1 MAYAA
6 IISRG
11 IRSLP
16 ILKCSSERWVWAPQS
31 LSAGTF
37 TSPRLSV
44 SLRMSVILF
53 FLSPAGQQGSSPA
66 NGPTR
71 RLLLPASAEGPVKL
85 HETLVLGAARLCK
98 REFSRKERPL
108 PVQHFEIR
116 CRPSLV
122 AQVGKAH
129 GFLQVLDGVLLANP
143 HLMEFLVT
151 DQRIGHIAERALN
164 GLPVRNQSL
173 LLL

>member
-6 IISRG
+6 IISLG

-53 FLSPAGQQGSSPA
+53 FLSPAGQHGSSPA

-85 HETLVLGAARLCK
+85 PETLVLGAPRLCK
-98 REFSRKERPL
+98 LEVNRKHRPL
-108 PVQHFEIR
+108 PLQPLQIR
-116 CRPSLV
+116 YLPSLL
-122 AQVGKAH
+122 AQ
-129 GFLQVLDGVLLANP
+129 LLNAP
-143 HLMEFLVT
+143 RFP
-151 DQRIGHIAERALN
+151 QAL
-164 GLPVRNQSL
+164 
-173 LLL
+173 